1 MNATHHEEIRS
12 SVRRNYAEMA
22 DSTDRGCGSPAS
34 SCCGDSVSTTV
45 AETSLS
51 LGYSAE
57 DLAVAPPASNLGLGC
72 GNPQLIA
79 AIRPG
84 ETVLDLGSG
93 AGFDCFLAARA
104 VGPTGRVIGVDM
116 TAEMVSKAR
125 SNLAASRFENV
136 EFRLGEIEH
145 LPVADGAVDLI
156 ISNCVINLSP
166 DKEQV
171 FNDAFRALRA
181 GGRLAISDMLAHADI
196 PPQIRHDAALYSG
209 CAAGAVTAQE
219 IEHSLRRIG
228 FEQVQ
233 IGARAGDEDA
243 SDTLVYAALV
253 QATKPSTPRSSSL
266 RPLGARASK
275 GHGAERVEAR

>member
-1 MNATHHEEIRS
+1 MNATNHEAIRS
-12 SVRRNYAEMA
+12 SVRKSYAGVAESA
-22 DSTDRGCGSPAS
+22 EGGCGSTAS
-34 SCCGDSVSTTV
+34 SCCGGHVSTSA
-45 AETSLS
+45 AETALS

-57 DLAVAPPASNLGLGC
+57 DLAAAPSTSNLGLGC

-79 AIRPG
+79 AIRSG

-104 VGPTGRVIGVDM
+104 VGPAGHVIGVDM

-125 SNLAASRFENV
+125 DNLAASGFGNV

-166 DKEQV
+166 EKEQV
-171 FNDAFRALRA
+171 FKEAFRVLRA
-181 GGRLAISDMLAHADI
+181 GGRLAISDMVAHVDI
-196 PPQIRHDAALYSG
+196 PEEVRQDAALYSG
-209 CAAGAVTAQE
+209 CVAGAATARE
-219 IEHSLRRIG
+219 IEHSLQRVG

-233 IGARAGDEDA
+233 VGVRTGDEDTG
-243 SDTLVYAALV
+243 DTPVHAALV
-253 QATKPSTPRSSSL
+253 QATKPKHAP
-266 RPLGARASK
+266 
-275 GHGAERVEAR
+275 V